1 MTWRQCCV
9 RGGGGRSINAAT
21 PLGLAGLLL
30 LLLLDLSLLVED
42 LLRLAVADEKDN
54 RGEDE
59 DDGAPGGAVAETK
72 GVDASGSLVLV
83 LVIHT
88 VVVIVLVF
96 VVGDTVA
103 ILVSVLRV
111 RDAVTVGI
119 LIFVIIVVVVV
130 AVILHAL
137 NHAVTIGILLHI
149 VLDAVIV
156 VIRFHRLSC
165 RFASGLHGRNGSAS
179 LGLGL
184 G

>member
-9 RGGGGRSINAAT
+9 RGGGRSINAAT

-42 LLRLAVADEKDN
+42 LLRLAVAGEKDN

-96 VVGDTVA
+96 V
-103 ILVSVLRV
+103 
-111 RDAVTVGI
+111 
-119 LIFVIIVVVVV
+119 IIVVVVV

-137 NHAVTIGILLHI
+137 NHAVTIGILI
-149 VLDAVIV
+149 
-156 VIRFHRLSC
+156 F
-165 RFASGLHGRNGSAS
+165 
-179 LGLGL
+179 
-184 G
+184 